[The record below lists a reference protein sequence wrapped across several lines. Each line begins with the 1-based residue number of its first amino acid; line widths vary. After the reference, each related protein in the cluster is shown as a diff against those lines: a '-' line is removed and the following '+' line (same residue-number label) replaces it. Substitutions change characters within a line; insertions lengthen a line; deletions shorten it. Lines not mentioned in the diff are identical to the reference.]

1 MLARTPPDIGVLKL
15 NVDGSHK
22 GSTGS
27 IGAGR
32 VIRDHAGHWI
42 VGYSTNLRHGQ
53 ILEAELWGLFF
64 GLKLAVDKHLYD
76 VIVEMDSSTTV
87 MLMHNTEMDSCHPTG
102 GLLQRDRERSE
113 PKSTIGLG
121 PFSDNDTFWAASGSA
136 IAVEI
141 ERRFLGH
148 FGWF

>member
-1 MLARTPPDIGVLKL
+1 MFVFICWYIWKWRNDFIFNNAADLPFNSHELIINTARDWVKATTNIHPGVDIGVLKL

-64 GLKLAVDKHLYD
+64 GLKLAVEKHLYD

-87 MLMHNTEMDSCHPTG
+87 MLMHNTEMIVVILLVVG
-102 GLLQRDRERSE
+102 G
-113 PKSTIGLG
+113 
-121 PFSDNDTFWAASGSA
+121 
-136 IAVEI
+136 
-141 ERRFLGH
+141 
-148 FGWF
+148 